1 MWKGV
6 INNSNIATIQQ
17 RVKYKDLNL
26 RWEDSPL
33 AMDIQILDIKRIFN
47 EKNFTVR
54 LLFQILYKGSLEI
67 QGAKVMNIYK
77 ENCLYLSESIM
88 QACVIHSLGMLLA
101 KSMKVTS
108 TWWILIE
115 TTGIYPVNLKEGRQ
129 SHSWSGSLPMSRT

>member
-33 AMDIQILDIKRIFN
+33 AMDIQILDIKGIFN

-54 LLFQILYKGSLEI
+54 LLFQILYKSSLEI
-67 QGAKVMNIYK
+67 QGAKVMNFYK

-88 QACVIHSLGMLLA
+88 
-101 KSMKVTS
+101 
-108 TWWILIE
+108 
-115 TTGIYPVNLKEGRQ
+115 
-129 SHSWSGSLPMSRT
+129 